1 MLVRYLGP
9 FDAVTLEL
17 GTTAPVT
24 VPRDGT
30 VDLPDD
36 LAAALCEQECWEA
49 VKPPKS
55 AKES

>member
-9 FDAVTLEL
+9 FDAVTLEP
-17 GTTAPVT
+17 GATAPVT
-24 VPRDGT
+24 VPRGDT

>member
-9 FDAVTLEL
+9 FDAVTLEP
-17 GTTAPVT
+17 GATVT